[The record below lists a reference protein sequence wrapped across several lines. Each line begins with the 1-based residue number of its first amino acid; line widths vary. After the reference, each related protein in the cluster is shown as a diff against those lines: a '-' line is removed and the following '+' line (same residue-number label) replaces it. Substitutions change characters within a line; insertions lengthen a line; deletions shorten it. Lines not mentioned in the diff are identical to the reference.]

1 MLDYKMIINKSC
13 GLHLSSREIAEQLQ
27 CSKSGVND
35 FLKAFR
41 ECDALNYP
49 LPEGITNYA
58 IAEIVYG
65 TPPRHPSRDSG
76 KMMPD
81 YKDVHRQLTNR
92 SNMKLVYLWNRY
104 RKQCENDGQVAYSYR
119 QFCDLYSDWCEEN
132 EEDAH
137 FTHAIGQNM
146 EVDLAGQTFQL
157 IDPQDKSSVEC
168 AVGILEKGFFHNLE
182 DRQYFDLK
190 ASTGISGKGLINSM
204 LILSK
209 RRRIPGITIGTKRK
223 KRCSHCLRCLT
234 STMRGGKRWYPVI
247 IPRALRQCLLQRK

>member
-1 MLDYKMIINKSC
+1 MLDYKMIIIKSC
-13 GLHLSSREIAEQLQ
+13 GLYLSSREIAEQLQ

-35 FLKAFR
+35 FLKEFR
-41 ECDALNYP
+41 ECDALDYP

-65 TPPRHPSRDSG
+65 TPPGHPPRDSG

-92 SNMKLVYLWNRY
+92 SNMTLVYLWNRY

-137 FTHAIGQNM
+137 FIHVIGQNM
-146 EVDLAGQTFQL
+146 EVDFAGQTFQL
-157 IDPQDKSSVEC
+157 IDPLTEEISKIVVFV
-168 AVGILEKGFFHNLE
+168 AVLPYSQKTYAEGM
-182 DRQYFDLK
+182 
-190 ASTGISGKGLINSM
+190 ASTKEPQWIQVNN
-204 LILSK
+204 
-209 RRRIPGITIGTKRK
+209 
-223 KRCSHCLRCLT
+223 H
-234 STMRGGKRWYPVI
+234 
-247 IPRALRQCLLQRK
+247 ALAYFGRVTPLVTCDNCKQAVLANEDWI